1 VSTTGAPARL
11 PVAAVFVA
19 GPADD
24 FLPTVASLLHAHPG
38 MTVLAGSPAPGAC
51 ASLVVCGAI
60 VVDVDSM
67 AALVTEARRRGAGH
81 VLAVCSPATFP
92 PGALTPALALL
103 DDQLSI
109 ATASFLSNAGGML
122 SFPYGHP
129 VAHQPEGMDDAAVT
143 ARLRGTG
150 PALLPAPV
158 SYATG
163 PATLL
168 SGYALSAVGDLAG
181 GGVSALAAVAD
192 FSLRA
197 RRRGFVNVVDG
208 STYCAR
214 LFDGSGSTATPADL
228 SREEHAW
235 LLERHPYLGAA
246 GAESA
251 GPESAFGIVHATARA
266 KVLGVHVLVDGSCL
280 GRREMGTQ
288 VQTVALLKALAD
300 SDGVERV
307 SVALAQDPPAYA
319 AAALAHPK
327 VHARRAAISDASVF
341 GVADVVH
348 RPFQPDGPL
357 DVDAWR
363 AVGRRT
369 MLTVL
374 DLISYRTPAYHPS
387 AEAWLAYRR
396 ALVAAVA
403 RVDAVATISEDVS
416 LQMRLERM
424 PVESDRLVTAELGT
438 DHLGGDEASTIPPAL
453 LERGYAAGRFL
464 LVMGA
469 NYAHKNRDIALAV
482 HAELNRRGLD
492 LALVAAGAGVPFG
505 SSRAMEA
512 AVGAGR
518 DAFVL
523 PDLKAEERNWLLRHA
538 ALVLY
543 PTSAEGFGLVPSE
556 AARFGTPT
564 AFVPVGPLG
573 EIYQGLPVT
582 AADWSPAALA
592 DVAQQLLGD
601 PAVGH
606 AQVAA
611 VLAAGAA
618 YTWAHTAAEL
628 VAAYRMVLS
637 MPPRGAMLSGNG

>member
-1 VSTTGAPARL
+1 MG
-11 PVAAVFVA
+11 
-19 GPADD
+19 
-24 FLPTVASLLHAHPG
+24 
-38 MTVLAGSPAPGAC
+38 
-51 ASLVVCGAI
+51 
-60 VVDVDSM
+60 
-67 AALVTEARRRGAGH
+67 ALVAEARRRGAGH
-81 VLAVCSPATFP
+81 VLAVCSPAAFP

-129 VAHQPEGMDDAAVT
+129 VAHQPEGLDEAAVT
-143 ARLRGTG
+143 GRLRGTE

-158 SYATG
+158 TYATG

-181 GGVSALAAVAD
+181 AGLSALAAVAD

-197 RRRGFVNVVDG
+197 RRRGFVNVVDP

-214 LFDGSGSTATPADL
+214 LFDGSGSPAAPADL
-228 SREEHAW
+228 SPAEHAW
-235 LLERHPYLGAA
+235 LSEHHPYLGLA

-251 GPESAFGIVHATARA
+251 GAESAFAIAHATARA
-266 KVLGVHVLVDGSCL
+266 KVLGVHVLLDGSCL
-280 GRREMGTQ
+280 GQREMGTQ

-307 SVALAQDPPAYA
+307 SVALTQDPPAYA

-341 GVADVVH
+341 GAADVVH

-387 AEAWLAYRR
+387 TEAWLAYRR
-396 ALVAAVA
+396 ALVSALA

-416 LQMRLERM
+416 LQVRTERM
-424 PVESDRLVTAELGT
+424 PVDAERLITAALGT
-438 DHLGGDEASTIPPAL
+438 DHLAGNEAATIPPAL
-453 LERGYAAGRFL
+453 RERGYAARGFL

-505 SSRAMEA
+505 SSRAREA
-512 AVGAGR
+512 AAGAGG
-518 DAFVL
+518 DVFVL
-523 PDLKAEERNWLLRHA
+523 PDLRAEERNWLLRHA
-538 ALVLY
+538 SLVLY

-564 AFVPVGPLG
+564 VFVPVGPLG
-573 EIYQGLPVT
+573 EIYGGLPVT

-592 DVAQQLLGD
+592 DAAQQLLGD

-611 VLAAGAA
+611 VVAAGAD
-618 YTWAHTAAEL
+618 YTWAATAAKL
-628 VAAYRMVLS
+628 VAAYRRILS